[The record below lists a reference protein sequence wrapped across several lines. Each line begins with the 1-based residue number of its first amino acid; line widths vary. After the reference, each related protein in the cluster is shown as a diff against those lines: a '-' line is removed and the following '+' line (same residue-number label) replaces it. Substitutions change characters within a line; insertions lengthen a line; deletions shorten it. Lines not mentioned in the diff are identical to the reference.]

1 MSKILV
7 TGGLG
12 YIGSHTVVELHN
24 QGYEVVIIDDLS
36 NTSLNVLESIH
47 KITNSSIKF
56 VELDLKNSVKTKE
69 FVSSNKEIDGVIHF
83 AASKAVGESV
93 ENPLK
98 YYTNNLFSLT
108 NLLNELKNLNKEIN
122 FIFSSSATVYGDPK
136 ILPITESEPI
146 KKAESP
152 YGNTKQIGE
161 EIIKDLV
168 NSSSN
173 FNAISLRYFNPIGS
187 HESAIIGDNPEG
199 IPNNLMPYILKV
211 HNSEIDHLKI
221 FGSDYNTHD
230 GTGIRDYIHIED
242 LAKGHLD
249 ALECLVNQDRF
260 TDFIN
265 LGTGIGSS
273 VMEVVNAFETVSNKK
288 IPYEIY
294 PKREG
299 DAESCYADVK
309 KAEKI
314 LNWKSKYDLVSMCNS
329 VYKYSKNTK

>member
-1 MSKILV
+1 MNILL

-12 YIGSHTVVELHN
+12 YIGSHVAVTLLN
-24 QGYEVVIIDDLS
+24 SGYDVFIVDNLVNSDIE
-36 NTSLNVLESIH
+36 TLNKIE
-47 KITNSSIKF
+47 KITNKKVF
-56 VELDLKNSVKTKE
+56 FN
-69 FVSSNKEIDGVIHF
+69 EIDIRNTEELNKIFEDNNFDAVIHL
-83 AASKAVGESV
+83 SGLKAVGESV
-93 ENPLK
+93 LLPLD
-98 YYTNNLFSLT
+98 YYSANVSGSLSLFKIMQKH
-108 NLLNELKNLNKEIN
+108 NVKKIV
-122 FIFSSSATVYGDPK
+122 FSSSATVYGNPQY
-136 ILPITESEPI
+136 LPIDEDHPI
-146 KKAESP
+146 AAINP
-152 YGNTKQIGE
+152 YGSTK
-161 EIIKDLV
+161 IIIENMLLDLS
-168 NSSSN
+168 NSDNDWS
-173 FNAISLRYFNPIGS
+173 FISLRYFNPIGS

-211 HNSEIDHLKI
+211 HNSEIDHLRI

-265 LGTGIGSS
+265 LGTGKGSS

-329 VYKYSKNTK
+329 VYKYSKNIK

>member
-1 MSKILV
+1 MNILL

-12 YIGSHTVVELHN
+12 YIGSHVAVTLLN
-24 QGYEVVIIDDLS
+24 SGYDVFIVDNLVNSDIE
-36 NTSLNVLESIH
+36 TLNKIE
-47 KITNSSIKF
+47 KITNKKVF
-56 VELDLKNSVKTKE
+56 FN
-69 FVSSNKEIDGVIHF
+69 EIDIRNTEELNKIFEDNNFDAVIHL
-83 AASKAVGESV
+83 SGLKAVGESV
-93 ENPLK
+93 LLPLD
-98 YYTNNLFSLT
+98 YYSANVSGSLSLFKIMQKH
-108 NLLNELKNLNKEIN
+108 NVKKIV
-122 FIFSSSATVYGDPK
+122 FSSSATVYGNPQY
-136 ILPITESEPI
+136 LPIDEDHPI
-146 KKAESP
+146 AAINP
-152 YGNTKQIGE
+152 YGSTK
-161 EIIKDLV
+161 IIIENMLLDLS
-168 NSSSN
+168 NSDNDWS
-173 FNAISLRYFNPIGS
+173 FISLRYFNPIGS

-211 HNSEIDHLKI
+211 HNSEIDHLRI
-221 FGSDYNTHD
+221 FSCDYNTHD

-265 LGTGIGSS
+265 LGTGKGSS

-329 VYKYSKNTK
+329 VYKYSKNIK

>member
-1 MSKILV
+1 MNILL

-12 YIGSHTVVELHN
+12 YIGSHVAVTLLN
-24 QGYEVVIIDDLS
+24 SGYDVFIVDNLVNSDIE
-36 NTSLNVLESIH
+36 TLNKIE
-47 KITNSSIKF
+47 KITNKKVF
-56 VELDLKNSVKTKE
+56 FN
-69 FVSSNKEIDGVIHF
+69 EIDIRNTEELNKIFEDNNFDAVIHL
-83 AASKAVGESV
+83 SGLKAVGESV
-93 ENPLK
+93 LLPLD
-98 YYTNNLFSLT
+98 YYSANVSGSLSLFKIMQKH
-108 NLLNELKNLNKEIN
+108 NVKKIV
-122 FIFSSSATVYGDPK
+122 FSSSATVYGNPQY
-136 ILPITESEPI
+136 LPIDEDHPI
-146 KKAESP
+146 AAINP
-152 YGNTKQIGE
+152 YGSTK
-161 EIIKDLV
+161 IIIENMLLDLS
-168 NSSSN
+168 NSDNDWS
-173 FNAISLRYFNPIGS
+173 FISLRYFNPIGS